1 MSRVRAT
8 LLAAM
13 MAIAVASFA
22 RAEPPEQLYM
32 LNCWGCHRPH
42 GEGIPGTAPP
52 LTDATDFLRV
62 KGGREYLISVPGVS
76 QSALNNADTAA
87 VMNWILKSFSQDRRK
102 NRSKDQA
109 TVDFQPYTADEIAN
123 ARTTHLMDIK
133 KARAELVAKM
143 VEQKIRPPEK

>member
-1 MSRVRAT
+1 MTRRRAMIVVVVM
-8 LLAAM
+8 LALAPT
-13 MAIAVASFA
+13 FA
-22 RAEPPEQLYM
+22 LAEPPEQLYM

-52 LTDATDFLRV
+52 LRDAADFLRV

-87 VMNWILKSFSQDRRK
+87 VMNWILKSFSTDRLP
-102 NRSKDQA
+102 A
-109 TVDFQPYTADEIAN
+109 DFKPYTADEIAQ
-123 ARTTHLMDIK
+123 ARTHHLMDIK
-133 KARAELVAKM
+133 KARAELVGEM